1 MGLLLPSYKKAIID
15 ELLDNVSSNTS
26 YYYAFAA
33 NPTPHNGIVPDISN
47 DDQSALF
54 TNDWE
59 LIFGKRLYLNNFA
72 PLIKNNQW
80 TINSIYD
87 RYDNTDKNL
96 LANNNFYVISPPE
109 YTGGSYNIYKCL
121 DNANGAPSTIR
132 PTNIQSST
140 FQTSDG
146 YKWRYLTSITYKQ
159 YVTFSTTDYCP
170 VYANAVTSLYA
181 NTYAGVEVVM
191 IANSGTG
198 YSAYHDGVIRAANST
213 VVQIENSASD
223 QNDLYK
229 GSAIYVYNTSSTTSQ
244 IFEISSYVSNSAG
257 NWVLLA
263 TEANTDNI
271 LPNATQY
278 KISPR
283 VVFDTD
289 GYRQPVAYSVIDTSS
304 NTLSQVVVLDA
315 GEDISRV
322 SVTLDTTTGSGANIY
337 AIAPPPGGHGYDI
350 LSELNVQGIATQFTF
365 SNNENFTIPTEPKYN
380 KVGIVKDPHILL
392 ANTDRGGEYTSNT
405 FNQLL
410 ETTISSP
417 ILFDVGTYVVGES
430 SNAVGRVAFSNTT
443 VLYLTGDKYFID
455 GETVTSQDGVKSVDI
470 TITNLGDIYAKNLR
484 PIYIENLNNVTR
496 SNTTAESF
504 KLIIQV

>member
-33 NPTPHNGIVPDISN
+33 NPTPHNGIIPTISN
-47 DDQSALF
+47 DDQLALF

-59 LIFGKRLYLNNFA
+59 MIFGKRLYPSNFA

-96 LANNNFYVISPPE
+96 LANNNYYVISPPE

-132 PTNIQSST
+132 PTTIQSST

-159 YVTFSTTDYCP
+159 YVTFSTVDYCP
-170 VYANAVTSLYA
+170 VYANAVTTLYS

-191 IANSGTG
+191 ISNSGSG
-198 YSAYHDGVIRAANST
+198 YSAYHNGIVRSANST
-213 VVQIENSASD
+213 VIQIENSASD

-229 GSAIYVYNTSSTTSQ
+229 GSAIYVYNTITTTSQ
-244 IFEISSYVSNSAG
+244 IFQISSYVSNSVG
-257 NWVLLA
+257 NWVYLS
-263 TEANTDNI
+263 TEANTTSI

-289 GYRQPVAYSVIDTSS
+289 GYRQPVAYSVVDSTS
-304 NTLSQVVVLDA
+304 NTISDIVVLDV
-315 GEDISRV
+315 GEDISRA
-322 SVTLDTTTGSGANIY
+322 SISLDTNSGSGANLY
-337 AIAPPPGGHGYDI
+337 AITPPPGGHGYDI
-350 LSELNVQGIATQFTF
+350 LSELNVQGISIQFTF
-365 SNNENFTIPTEPKYN
+365 SNNENSTIPTEAKYN
-380 KVGIVKDPHILL
+380 KVGIVKNPRILL
-392 ANTDRGGEYTSNT
+392 ANTDRGGQYTANT
-405 FNQLL
+405 YNQLL
-410 ETTISSP
+410 EATVSSP
-417 ILFDVGTYVVGES
+417 IVFTVGDTVTGES

-455 GETVTSQDGVKSVDI
+455 GETVTSSDGTQSVDI
-470 TITNLGDIYAKNLR
+470 TITNLGDVYAKNLR

>member
-33 NPTPHNGIVPDISN
+33 NPTPHNGIIPDISN
-47 DDQSALF
+47 DDFSALF
-54 TNDWE
+54 KNDWGM
-59 LIFGKRLYLNNFA
+59 IFGKRLYPSNFA

-80 TINSIYD
+80 TINSVYD
-87 RYDNTDKNL
+87 RYDNTDTNL
-96 LANNNFYVISPPE
+96 IANNNYFVISPPE

-159 YVTFSTTDYCP
+159 YVTFSTVDYCP

-191 IANSGTG
+191 ISNSGSG
-198 YSAYHDGVIRAANST
+198 YSAYHDGTVRSANATVI
-213 VVQIENSASD
+213 QIENAASD

-229 GSAIYVYNTSSTTSQ
+229 GSAIYVYNTTTTTSQ
-244 IFEISSYVSNSAG
+244 IFEISSYVSNSVG
-257 NWVLLA
+257 NWVYLA
-263 TEANTDNI
+263 TEANTNNI
-271 LPNATQY
+271 LPNSTQY

-289 GYRQPVAYSVIDTSS
+289 GYRQPVAYSVVDSTT
-304 NTLSQVVVLDA
+304 NTISQVVVLDI
-315 GEDISRV
+315 GEDITRA
-322 SVTLDTTTGSGANIY
+322 SVTLDTTSGSGANLY

-350 LSELNVQGIATQFTF
+350 LSELNVEGLATQFTF
-365 SNNENFTIPTEPKYN
+365 SNNENSTIPTEAKYN
-380 KVGIVKDPHILL
+380 KVGIVKNPHILL
-392 ANTDRGGEYTSNT
+392 ANTDRGNAYTSNT
-405 FNQLL
+405 YNQLL
-410 ETTISSP
+410 QATISSP
-417 ILFDVGTYVVGES
+417 ITFDIGDTVTGET
-430 SNAVGRVAFSNTT
+430 SNASGVVAYSNST

-455 GETVTSQDGVKSVDI
+455 GETVTSSDGTKSVDI